1 MTVLQQAWRIALTL
15 LIGLAGAL
23 VFGAVDFPAPWLT
36 GSMLTVS
43 IAALARAPL
52 LMPVAI
58 RQSVF
63 LLLGVSMGS
72 GITPES
78 AYGVLHWPL
87 SLTIL
92 AITVIA
98 MTAASGAYLTL
109 GAKWSRSTAFFASV
123 PGALT
128 YVMVVS
134 MRSSADTRL
143 VIMAQMLRVVA
154 LVLVLPVLIT
164 TALPHTPRV
173 AAAATSG
180 YWGVLAEIALGGTLG
195 FLLERARFPG
205 GMLFGGMLGAS
216 ILHLSGGISGP
227 MPQAI
232 LVPCQVI
239 MGCLIGLRF
248 HNTDLRFLAKAIAPS
263 SMSFLIALSIAAAG
277 SVTVSWALDV
287 PIGQVIVAFA
297 PGGLEA
303 MTILAFI
310 LGLDPAFV
318 ATHQLARFLGIA
330 LLLPIVA
337 RLYVKE

>member
-1 MTVLQQAWRIALTL
+1 MTVFQQAWRIALTL
-15 LIGLAGAL
+15 VIGLAGAL
-23 VFGAVDFPAPWLT
+23 VFVAVDFPAPWLT

-43 IAALARAPL
+43 IAALAKVPL
-52 LMPVAI
+52 LIPMAI
-58 RQSVF
+58 QQSVF
-63 LLLGVSMGS
+63 LLLGASMGS

-78 AYGVLHWPL
+78 AAGVLHWPL

-92 AITVIA
+92 AVTVIA
-98 MTAASGAYLTL
+98 MTSASGAYLALAARWT
-109 GAKWSRSTAFFASV
+109 RSTAFFASV

-173 AAAATSG
+173 AAGATSG
-180 YWGVLAEIALGGTLG
+180 YWSVLAEIALGGTLG

-216 ILHLSGGISGP
+216 ILHLFGGISGP

-232 LVPCQVI
+232 LIPCQIVT
-239 MGCLIGLRF
+239 GCLIGLRF
-248 HNTDLRFLAKAIAPS
+248 HNT
-263 SMSFLIALSIAAAG
+263 
-277 SVTVSWALDV
+277 
-287 PIGQVIVAFA
+287 
-297 PGGLEA
+297 
-303 MTILAFI
+303 
-310 LGLDPAFV
+310 
-318 ATHQLARFLGIA
+318 
-330 LLLPIVA
+330 
-337 RLYVKE
+337 